1 MKKLAIA
8 IDGPAGAGKSSVSKL
23 LAKALG
29 YTYLDTG
36 AMYRAVTYE
45 AMKKGLTDKGE
56 IAHMAEGLNMEVA
69 PGEGSMH
76 VLIDGEDIT
85 ACLRTPE
92 VSARVSEIA
101 AIGGVRTA
109 MVTLQRKIAC
119 KGGIILDGRDIG
131 TVVLPDAD
139 LKIFLTASVKKRA
152 ERRFEEFRSKYPDIM
167 LDEVEKEI
175 ETRDWKD
182 SHREVSPLRPA
193 EDAVLV
199 DNSDIT
205 LEETAQLLMG
215 MAEKKE
221 IGNGK

>member
-76 VLIDGEDIT
+76 VLIDGED
-85 ACLRTPE
+85 
-92 VSARVSEIA
+92 IA

-199 DNSDIT
+199 DNSEIT

-215 MAEKKE
+215 MAKKKE
-221 IGNGK
+221 NGNGK

>member
-1 MKKLAIA
+1 MIKIA
-8 IDGPAGAGKSSVSKL
+8 VDAMGGDNAPQAPIEGALRAQKDLGVEIL
-23 LAKALG
+23 L
-29 YTYLDTG
+29 TG
-36 AMYRAVTYE
+36 RT
-45 AMKKGLTDKGE
+45 
-56 IAHMAEGLNMEVA
+56 
-69 PGEGSMH
+69 
-76 VLIDGEDIT
+76 EDIT

-199 DNSDIT
+199 DNSEIT

-215 MAEKKE
+215 MAKKKE
-221 IGNGK
+221 NGNGK

>member
-1 MKKLAIA
+1 
-8 IDGPAGAGKSSVSKL
+8 
-23 LAKALG
+23 
-29 YTYLDTG
+29 
-36 AMYRAVTYE
+36 MYRAVTYE

-221 IGNGK
+221 NGNGK